1 MSVSLVA
8 ETLNRREKKRN
19 QKMTRRGRD
28 KGIRERGQR
37 KEGILREEIRLEE
50 GRDEMEYTIENA
62 WKWKKEGMKE
72 GE

>member
-1 MSVSLVA
+1 
-8 ETLNRREKKRN
+8 
-19 QKMTRRGRD
+19 MTRRGRD